1 MNMDITNYFYK
12 YNQVKHLF
20 LMIFM
25 SLFILAC
32 QADTTTSESA
42 LQIRSSI
49 NSNNVELFE
58 SLTDF
63 PLTVNEQVWESAT
76 DGSGFV
82 LGKRSDK
89 TIVKGSSS
97 ALEIKPLLESINI
110 QGMSAITDGITLSL
124 FSEELTNQTQNWRNL
139 DLVLFKRGE
148 GDVEHV
154 VLLGLNK
161 KTKKLHSIYIN

>member
-1 MNMDITNYFYK
+1 MNIRNYFYK
-12 YNQVKHLF
+12 HKQIKRISLI
-20 LMIFM
+20 IFM

-32 QADTTTSESA
+32 QTTFTTSESA

-49 NSNNVELFE
+49 NTNDVALFE
-58 SLTDF
+58 SLIEF
-63 PLTVNEQVWESAT
+63 PLIVNEQTWESAT

-82 LGKRSDK
+82 LGKRSDQ
-89 TIVKGSSS
+89 TIIQSSS
-97 ALEIKPLLESINI
+97 TTLEMKLLLESINI

-124 FSEELTNQTQNWRNL
+124 FSEELINQTQHWKNL

-161 KTKKLHSIYIN
+161 ETKQLRSIYIN

>member
-1 MNMDITNYFYK
+1 
-12 YNQVKHLF
+12 
-20 LMIFM
+20 MIAM
-25 SLFILAC
+25 SLFMLAC
-32 QADTTTSESA
+32 QAETTTSESA

-49 NSNNVELFE
+49 NSNDVDLFE
-58 SLTDF
+58 SLIDF
-63 PLTVNEQVWESAT
+63 PLTVSEQVWQSAT

-82 LGKRSDK
+82 LGKRNDK
-89 TIVKGSSS
+89 TIVQSSS
-97 ALEIKPLLESINI
+97 ATLEIKLLLESINI

-124 FSEELTNQTQNWRNL
+124 FSEELTSQTQHWKNL

-161 KTKKLHSIYIN
+161 KTKQLRSMYIN